1 MNYELRFFSYFCTIL
16 FSNSFVEDLN
26 FDRMKTI
33 QVKGKRFRV
42 SITEATI
49 LAAVDKV
56 ADRIK
61 ADYADKNPLFVV
73 VLNGAFMFAAD
84 LMKRVNI
91 PCAITFLKLSS
102 YQGTETTG
110 NIREDMSLYVDVKDR
125 HVVIVEDIVDTGYT
139 MEYLYKMMKTRGA
152 ASTEMCTLLF
162 KPEKLEVGQP
172 PKYVAISIPN
182 DFIIGYG
189 LDYDEAARNLPDIY
203 TLTED

>member
-1 MNYELRFFSYFCTIL
+1 
-16 FSNSFVEDLN
+16 
-26 FDRMKTI
+26 MKTI
-33 QVKGKRFRV
+33 QVKDKRFRV

-49 LAAVDKV
+49 LAAIDKV

-139 MEYLYKMMKTRGA
+139 MEYLYKMMKIRGA